1 MVIECIITIDPR
13 LERRLSSN
21 YKLLRKIEFDG
32 LKKYFKIPSL
42 GGGGKLTNLWGELGF
57 LGGSSSCP
65 LIQLVNRLGIKKKQD
80 FAFMSPYR
88 KDMGN

>member
-32 LKKYFKIPSL
+32 LKMYFKIPSL
-42 GGGGKLTNLWGELGF
+42 GGGGDPELTNLWGELGF
-57 LGGSSSCP
+57 LGISSPCP
-65 LIQLVNRLGIKKKQD
+65 PP
-80 FAFMSPYR
+80 FPCPPSPSL
-88 KDMGN
+88 DETL